1 MRIVQ
6 TPTFR
11 KAVKKLHANQ
21 KKDLD
26 KAVKVISETPSIG
39 DEKTGDLTGV
49 RVYKF
54 KMSKQLMLLAYF
66 IEQDTIT
73 LTLLA
78 LGSHENFYKRLKRY
92 IL

>member
-6 TPTFR
+6 TPTFS

-26 KAVKVISETPSIG
+26 KAVKVVSETPNIG
-39 DEKTGDLTGV
+39 DEKAGDLAGV